1 MLLEA
6 RILKKQIENRKGEN
20 GIEFIFFSHWLR
32 HIHRK
37 ILIVDEKIAFIGSVN
52 IGKRFNKWNDLQLEI
67 RGKIVKAILKSFAY
81 TYMMAGGKNYKILNY
96 RKKKITT
103 KLKFWLIEHWPI
115 RNIYTLKKHY
125 VEKIMHA
132 EKKIQIV
139 TPYFNPPRW
148 LISLLD
154 DARRRGVEIEI
165 LIPKKVDWNILTVIN
180 YHYMNNLYP
189 LGIKFYLANIM
200 NHSKLLVIDD
210 KEGLLGSQ
218 NIDLFSFRIN
228 AEAGI
233 FFKDKKLLN
242 ELENAMADWKKNSS
256 VFHPHRYKMKFT
268 DYIIVFFLKIIK
280 PIL

>member
-132 EKKIQIV
+132 EKK
-139 TPYFNPPRW
+139 NSNRH
-148 LISLLD
+148 SLL
-154 DARRRGVEIEI
+154 
-165 LIPKKVDWNILTVIN
+165 
-180 YHYMNNLYP
+180 
-189 LGIKFYLANIM
+189 
-200 NHSKLLVIDD
+200 
-210 KEGLLGSQ
+210 
-218 NIDLFSFRIN
+218 
-228 AEAGI
+228 
-233 FFKDKKLLN
+233 
-242 ELENAMADWKKNSS
+242 
-256 VFHPHRYKMKFT
+256 
-268 DYIIVFFLKIIK
+268 
-280 PIL
+280 